1 MSDPLRIRHGGERP
15 TSPQVPNARAVDDPR
30 RMPELRQQLIEFG
43 VPGGTWERTEVER
56 AMTEIAGFGT
66 TSTDDQGRTVIA
78 GPRGWNADELT
89 EQLGMAASRGAKSME
104 WYRAVCEEG
113 QLIYVTA
120 ELVDV
125 VEQAAASVPDDLA
138 LTLDDLPAPS
148 GLVVLARPIY
158 GTDAGPERPGE
169 PIRVDGLMWGTA
181 KLPPPDL
188 DWLNPGVVFT
198 EDALSIG
205 ALRWIDAD
213 HTDALGQAFRHDST
227 ASALPIWVPMGR
239 SDWPYGKTVGFKHR
253 EDIPDPT
260 LASMVEDRRFIA
272 ALFAVLN
279 QRRLVQT
286 EIVSPSRQV
295 RRQAERKGRRHPDVV
310 VVHLRRNEYST
321 EPIGEGRTVGVRFPV
336 RPFYRRQPVG
346 PRAEGRRKIVLVP
359 GHWRGPEGAPVV
371 HAERVWQLDR

>member
-1 MSDPLRIRHGGERP
+1 MSGPVP
-15 TSPQVPNARAVDDPR
+15 TARAVGDPR
-30 RMPELRQQLIEFG
+30 RMPELRQQLIDFG
-43 VPGGTWERTEVER
+43 RPGGVWEQTEVER
-56 AMTEIAGFGT
+56 AMTEITGFGATAT
-66 TSTDDQGRTVIA
+66 TDEQGRRVIA
-78 GPRGWNADELT
+78 GPRGWSADELT
-89 EQLGMAASRGAKSME
+89 VQLDMAQRRGTRSMD

-120 ELVDV
+120 DLIDV
-125 VEQAAASVPDDLA
+125 VEQAAAATPDDLT

-148 GLVVLARPIY
+148 GLVVLARPIF

-169 PIRVDGLMWGTA
+169 SIRVDGLMWGTA
-181 KLPPPDL
+181 KLPPADL

-198 EDALSIG
+198 EDALSVG
-205 ALRWIDAD
+205 SLRWVEAD
-213 HTDALGQAFRHDST
+213 HGDQLAAVMSHGTEMTRTH
-227 ASALPIWVPMGR
+227 LPAWMPMGR
-239 SDWPYGKTVGFKHR
+239 SDWPYGTPIPYRHR
-253 EDIPDPT
+253 HDIPDPS
-260 LASMVEDRRFIA
+260 LSSMVEDRRFMA

-279 QRRLVQT
+279 QRRLVAT
-286 EIVSPSRQV
+286 EVVAPSRQV

-371 HAERVWQLDR
+371 HAERVWSLDR